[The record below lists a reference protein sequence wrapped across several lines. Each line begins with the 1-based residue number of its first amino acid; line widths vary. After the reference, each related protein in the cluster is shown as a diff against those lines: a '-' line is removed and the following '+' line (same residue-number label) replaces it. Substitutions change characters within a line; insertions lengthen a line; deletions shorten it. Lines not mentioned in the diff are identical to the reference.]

1 MKTKLTPAFIAKATA
16 APGAER
22 SIFWDETMAG
32 FGFQVTAR
40 GARAFVIQY
49 RVGGRSRRMAIDGV
63 LTLDKARREARALL
77 GVVAKGGDPLGERRR
92 QKAMTAN
99 TFKSIAEEFHRREG
113 KGLRSR
119 AWRERVLERLV
130 FPVIGDRPIESIR
143 RTDIVRLLDKIED
156 ENGQV
161 MADRTL
167 AIVRKI
173 LNWHASRSDD
183 FRSPIVRST
192 PRANARERARA
203 RILSDDEL
211 RAIWAAAEA
220 FPGPF
225 GCFMRFTL
233 LTATRRSEAAH
244 ARFSELSDGEW
255 LIPAARYKSG
265 VDHLIPFSMAARG
278 VLAAI
283 PRISGSDFVFTSDGR
298 RPLGDFSG
306 LKRRFD
312 PVCGVGGWRLHDLRR
327 TARSL
332 MSRAGVASDHAERC
346 LGHVIGGVRGVYDR
360 HAYFDEKK
368 HAFEVL
374 AAQIDRI
381 LNPQANVVPLARVAA
396 PGGKV

>member
-1 MKTKLTPAFIAKATA
+1 MKIKLTPAFIAKATA
-16 APGAER
+16 AAGADR
-22 SIFWDETMAG
+22 TIFWDEAMSG

-49 RVGGRSRRMAIDGV
+49 RAGGRSRRMAIDGV

-92 QKAMTAN
+92 QKAMTEN

-113 KGLRSR
+113 KGLRTR
-119 AWRERVLERLV
+119 VWRERVLERLV
-130 FPVIGDRPIESIR
+130 FPVIGERPIDSIR
-143 RTDIVRLLDKIED
+143 RTDIIRLLDTIED
-156 ENGQV
+156 GSGPV

-167 AIVRKI
+167 AIVRRI
-173 LNWHASRSDD
+173 LNWHSGRSDD

-192 PRANARERARA
+192 PRASAKELARS

-211 RAIWAAAEA
+211 RVIWAAAEA

-225 GCFMRFTL
+225 GYFVRFTL
-233 LTATRRSEAAH
+233 LTATRRGEAAR
-244 ARFSELSDGEW
+244 ARFSEISDGEW

-265 VDHLIPFSMAARG
+265 VDHLIPLSAAARG
-278 VLAAI
+278 VLATI
-283 PRISGSDFVFTSDGR
+283 PRISGSDFIFTVDGR

-312 PVCGVGGWRLHDLRR
+312 AVCGVGGWRIHDLRR

-360 HAYFDEKK
+360 HEFREEKAR
-368 HAFEVL
+368 AFEAL
-374 AAQIDRI
+374 AAQVDRI
-381 LNPQANVVPLARVAA
+381 LNPQANVVALARVAV